1 MGFYCGVD
9 DEDDEDSDDG
19 GGGLIWELS
28 ELVQVFTLPGV
39 SGRKG

>member
-1 MGFYCGVD
+1 MGFYWGVD
-9 DEDDEDSDDG
+9 DKDEDDGCG

-39 SGRKG
+39 SDRKG